1 MIDRSESHLIAREK
15 RNRGDASKADGERAV
30 RARRA
35 RAGVHDS
42 ARPTRVEPTVG
53 DPSKT
58 TTPRTR

>member
-35 RAGVHDS
+35 RAGVHD
-42 ARPTRVEPTVG
+42 AGRPMRVEPTVG

-58 TTPRTR
+58 TAPRTR